1 MMFDLIKQSLYLG
14 MGVACLTRE
23 KLVELGKE
31 ISARAQLSQE
41 QSQQFQDELIKKGID
56 ARHDLESE
64 IDRRVDHAFIQLG
77 IVKSGI
83 VKVSEQARHDLE
95 TLIDERLD
103 KLLGSMRVARCEDL
117 EALTSRV
124 ELLEKKLNEPQTSA

>member
-14 MGVACLTRE
+14 MGVACFTRE
-23 KLVELGKE
+23 KLLDLGKE

-56 ARHDLESE
+56 ARRDLESE

-77 IVKSGI
+77 IIKSGI
-83 VKVSEQARHDLE
+83 VKVSEQARNDLE
-95 TLIDERLD
+95 SLIDERLD

-117 EALTSRV
+117 EALKTRV
-124 ELLEKKLNEPQTSA
+124 ELLEKKLNEPHSS